1 MNSKD
6 TFDNI
11 VKPKLAE
18 VFGNFMG
25 NAISSTA
32 YLKAFQEI
40 AKGNTDGM
48 DTYTLVIEIICSAE
62 QTIAMWGENG
72 AQKQKEEWLSSI
84 N

>member
-1 MNSKD
+1 MNAKD
-6 TFDNI
+6 TFVNI

-25 NAISSTA
+25 NAISSQA
-32 YLKAFQEI
+32 YLQAFKEI
-40 AKGNTDGM
+40 AQGNTNGS
-48 DTYTLVIEIICSAE
+48 DTYTLVIEIICSCE

-72 AQKQKEEWLSSI
+72 AQKQKEEWLRMI